1 MLFYCDITVQC
12 AWILASS
19 VLTKYSSRQ
28 DDLQNSSISLNLTF
42 TPKFLWHFFTR
53 AEVSQRFPTT
63 HPNGRQIMLSYL
75 LPWLSNIELV
85 DTGLLPPASSPC
97 TPEEEPHGQGQGMG
111 LSPSLRGNG
120 WGSLQATSLVLNNLM
135 FMTAKVGSHVCACL
149 WNYSSFSSEISCLST
164 GFFSLRYQYGDEVPG
179 PEIENAWNAL
189 VSNERWSNNLRI
201 TLQFLISLCGVSSDT
216 TLLPYVSGVCTHW
229 HMAGHENLKP

>member
-1 MLFYCDITVQC
+1 
-12 AWILASS
+12 
-19 VLTKYSSRQ
+19 
-28 DDLQNSSISLNLTF
+28 
-42 TPKFLWHFFTR
+42 
-53 AEVSQRFPTT
+53 
-63 HPNGRQIMLSYL
+63 MLSYL

-97 TPEEEPHGQGQGMG
+97 TPEEEPHGQAQGM
-111 LSPSLRGNG
+111 SPSLRGNG

-135 FMTAKVGSHVCACL
+135 FMTAKVRSHVCEIT
-149 WNYSSFSSEISCLST
+149 WPFTIKSSALQLYFW
-164 GFFSLRYQYGDEVPG
+164 SLHYQYGDEVPG

-216 TLLPYVSGVCTHW
+216 TLLPYVSIVSTHQNT
-229 HMAGHENLKP
+229 ALKL

>member
-1 MLFYCDITVQC
+1 
-12 AWILASS
+12 
-19 VLTKYSSRQ
+19 
-28 DDLQNSSISLNLTF
+28 
-42 TPKFLWHFFTR
+42 
-53 AEVSQRFPTT
+53 
-63 HPNGRQIMLSYL
+63 MLSYL

-97 TPEEEPHGQGQGMG
+97 TPEEEPRGPGQGIG

-135 FMTAKVGSHVCACL
+135 FMTAKVGSHVCQMT
-149 WNYSSFSSEISCLST
+149 SPFSSVVSCILTAFISS
-164 GFFSLRYQYGDEVPG
+164 SHYQYGDEVPG
-179 PEIENAWNAL
+179 PEIETAWNAL

-216 TLLPYVSGVCTHW
+216 TLLPYVSTVRTNRH
-229 HMAGHENLKP
+229 AALKRVAKELKLPGFQSDLNTITKCAEMM

>member
-1 MLFYCDITVQC
+1 
-12 AWILASS
+12 
-19 VLTKYSSRQ
+19 
-28 DDLQNSSISLNLTF
+28 
-42 TPKFLWHFFTR
+42 
-53 AEVSQRFPTT
+53 
-63 HPNGRQIMLSYL
+63 MLSYL

-111 LSPSLRGNG
+111 VSPSLRGNG

-135 FMTAKVGSHVCACL
+135 FMTAKVGSDDCEITFP
-149 WNYSSFSSEISCLST
+149 FSSEISWLST
-164 GFFSLRYQYGDEVPG
+164 GFFPLHYQYGDEVPG

-216 TLLPYVSGVCTHW
+216 TLLPYVSGVCTHQ
-229 HMAGHENLKP
+229 HTALKL